1 MYQVSDP
8 GWEKDSGKED
18 WSHPHTGVP
27 SKLHQKRV
35 DFFCKFIRL
44 ASLEV
49 LGVFT
54 RKTWCKIDTDFWVL
68 LISRC
73 RTGSRTDDNGTE
85 HPGVEGKRLKRWP
98 NNISRSRWVWM
109 IMMMPQRMRK
119 HSVEKT
125 RVSSKLV
132 SVSPPP
138 PLRSALSQH
147 DQQIIAVPTSRRP
160 TNSHHL
166 STTKTLQSWVDSV
179 ASDLSKKNF
188 QNHLQNLCFFVALDV
203 AIYW

>member
-1 MYQVSDP
+1 MQNRH
-8 GWEKDSGKED
+8 WF
-18 WSHPHTGVP
+18 
-27 SKLHQKRV
+27 L
-35 DFFCKFIRL
+35 
-44 ASLEV
+44 SLV
-49 LGVFT
+49 V
-54 RKTWCKIDTDFWVL
+54 
-68 LISRC
+68 SRC

-85 HPGVEGKRLKRWP
+85 HPGEEGKRLKRWP

-147 DQQIIAVPTSRRP
+147 DRQIIAVPTSRRL

-179 ASDLSKKNF
+179 ASDFSKKKYVF
-188 QNHLQNLCFFVALDV
+188 FLLGHRIMVVLRGQSVKKLWWVPVIPRLPLLCLFSTHLYRHSTVHCIIQYDSCHS
-203 AIYW
+203 